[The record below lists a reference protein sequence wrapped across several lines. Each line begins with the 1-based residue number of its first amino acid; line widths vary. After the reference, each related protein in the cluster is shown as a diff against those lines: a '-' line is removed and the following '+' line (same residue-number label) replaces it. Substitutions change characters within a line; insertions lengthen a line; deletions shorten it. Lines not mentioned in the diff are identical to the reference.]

1 MKRGPVVVV
10 AAADAKLGDLL
21 PRLGEGA
28 DVALREGRIFVGVR
42 RASSP
47 SEPIAAGDEVA
58 MYTPRAAGVEAPR
71 ILFRSDDVVAV
82 YKPADL
88 ATVADHHGR
97 AGALAERVAGLAG
110 VAPESLFATSR
121 LDVGVSG
128 VVLFATTEEARA
140 RLSRARKE
148 RCYRRHYVAI
158 AARAPTPD
166 AGLWTAPIGR
176 DRDPRK
182 RRAFGKD
189 ATEAS
194 TAYAVRRTTAQAALL
209 AVEPETGRTH
219 QIRVHAS
226 HAGCP
231 LYGDR
236 AYDGPVRTISER
248 GAVIAVRRIA
258 LHAAWV
264 EVPDRSAEPMRVE
277 ADVPDDLAAI
287 WSTCGGDPSAWD
299 LAWEPLGMDDRAAA
313 T

>member
-1 MKRGPVVVV
+1 MV
-10 AAADAKLGDLL
+10 AA
-21 PRLGEGA
+21 
-28 DVALREGRIFVGVR
+28 
-42 RASSP
+42 
-47 SEPIAAGDEVA
+47 
-58 MYTPRAAGVEAPR
+58 
-71 ILFRSDDVVAV
+71 

-97 AGALAERVAGLAG
+97 AGALEQRVAELAG

-128 VVLFATTEEARA
+128 VVLFATTEEARS

-148 RCYRRHYVAI
+148 RRYRRHYVAI
-158 AARAPTPD
+158 AARAPVP
-166 AGLWTAPIGR
+166 AGGVWTAPIGR

-194 TAYAVRRTTAQAALL
+194 TAYVVRHTTAHAALL

-236 AYDGPVRTISER
+236 AYDGPVRTISDR

-264 EVPDRSAEPMRVE
+264 EVPGGSAEPLRIE
-277 ADVPDDLAAI
+277 AEVPDDLAAI
-287 WSTCGGDPSAWD
+287 WSACGGDPSAWD
-299 LAWEPLGMDDRAAA
+299 LAWQPLDDEKPDRGPARP
-313 T
+313 